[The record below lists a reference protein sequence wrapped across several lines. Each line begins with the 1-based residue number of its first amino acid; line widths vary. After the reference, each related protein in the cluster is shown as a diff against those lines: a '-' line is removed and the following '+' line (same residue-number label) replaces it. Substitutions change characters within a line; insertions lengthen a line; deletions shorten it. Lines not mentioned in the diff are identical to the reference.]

1 MFYFEEVFN
10 LQIHFEIVMVAIW
23 LQLKDIQYLE
33 LKLNQNEKKKYSNSW
48 IDDNFTKMIIDSI
61 LNQKFYHQI
70 LYFL

>member
-48 IDDNFTKMIIDSI
+48 IDDNITKMIIDSI
-61 LNQKFYHQI
+61 QKFYHQI